1 MAPITSDDVK
11 LTLAGMKDGAPGPD
25 GRRLKD
31 LKNIPIQELVAH
43 YNLWLLAGYQP
54 EALRRGETVLLPK
67 EPGTKKP
74 EKHRPITMSDLV
86 IRCFHRILAKRMEN
100 LLPFNSRKKAFM
112 AADGVAESVCF
123 LSSVINQHKADL
135 QPVNIAFVD
144 VTKAFDPVSHH
155 SLLITAERLGF
166 PPPFLTYV
174 NSLYRGAQTVL
185 RICPERSSSIKVG
198 CGVVRQGDPLSP
210 HLFNAVIDWAIDG
223 RDPELGVL
231 VGNRRVNCGAFA
243 DDITLIARSPAGLQC
258 LFDDL
263 SEEFRL
269 SGLELSAGLTGKSAC
284 LRIDVDGKAKRWIAN
299 PNPFLRQK
307 GKPGDARLIPSIS
320 IDEVQ
325 NYLKVPFSPVGA
337 RADVAT
343 KHKDGLS
350 DLSSVPLKPQQRM
363 YCLNHHLIPVFYH

>member
-1 MAPITSDDVK
+1 MLLEMAAQEPYWRSIFSKSSVPDHRTPDPVGPTQWGIMAPITSDDVK
-11 LTLAGMKDGAPGPD
+11 RTLAGMKDGAPGTD

-100 LLPFNSRKKAFM
+100 LLPFNSRQKAFM
-112 AADGVAESVCF
+112 AADGVAESVWF

-155 SLLITAERLGF
+155 LLLIAAERLGV

-185 RICPERSSSIKVG
+185 RIGPERSSSIKVG

-223 RDPELGVL
+223 LDPELGVL
-231 VGNRRVNCGAFA
+231 VNNRRVNCGAFA
-243 DDITLIARSPAGLQC
+243 DDIALIAGSPRAFNVSLMT
-258 LFDDL
+258 
-263 SEEFRL
+263 SP
-269 SGLELSAGLTGKSAC
+269 
-284 LRIDVDGKAKRWIAN
+284 RIFG
-299 PNPFLRQK
+299 
-307 GKPGDARLIPSIS
+307 
-320 IDEVQ
+320 
-325 NYLKVPFSPVGA
+325 SP
-337 RADVAT
+337 DWN
-343 KHKDGLS
+343 S
-350 DLSSVPLKPQQRM
+350 QRD
-363 YCLNHHLIPVFYH
+363 